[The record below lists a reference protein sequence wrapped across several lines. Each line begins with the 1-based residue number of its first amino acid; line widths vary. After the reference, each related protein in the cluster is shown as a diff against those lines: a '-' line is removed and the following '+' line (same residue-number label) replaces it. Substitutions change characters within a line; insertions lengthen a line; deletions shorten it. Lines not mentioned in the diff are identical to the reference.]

1 VTGKQYDI
9 FLIDRMVLYFIVFN

>member
-1 VTGKQYDI
+1 VTGNQYDI